1 MSMPKRVTIQPHL
14 SIEELE
20 RRYRKAKDP
29 VERTHYQIVWLLTQD
44 KRTEEVSMTTSYSC
58 DWIRKVARR
67 YNRLG
72 TDALG
77 DRRHENPGGEPLLNK
92 LQQAELAKAL
102 QSPAPDGGTWN
113 SRKVAEWI
121 SDRIHRPVALQ
132 RGWDYLKQSSRLK
145 SECRTLKVD

>member
-1 MSMPKRVTIQPHL
+1 MPKRVTIQSYV

-29 VERTHYQIVWLLTQD
+29 VERTHYQIIWLLAQG
-44 KRTEEVSMTTSYSC
+44 KRTEEVSMATSYSC
-58 DWIRKVARR
+58 DWIRKIARR

-72 TDALG
+72 PDALG

-92 LQQAELAKAL
+92 VQQAELWKAL
-102 QSPAPDGGTWN
+102 QGPAPDGGTWN

-121 SDRIHRPVALQ
+121 SARIQRPVALQ
-132 RGWDYLKQSSRLK
+132 RGWDYLKQNDPKNPRMKL
-145 SECRTLKVD
+145 EG